1 MIENVLERMKR
12 IDGQRKISDF
22 IVKQKQ
28 DYEFKIR
35 YATIRAREFVE
46 ECDKREFIK
55 SSE

>member
-1 MIENVLERMKR
+1 MTENVLERMKR

-35 YATIRAREFVE
+35 DATIREREFLVE
-46 ECDKREFIK
+46 CV
-55 SSE
+55 